1 MVAKT
6 TAVTSASHVDV
17 ATVLPSVYDQLMGPP
32 FIILPPVIREVA
44 QMIDGAYGTL
54 IDREM
59 PLSIPN

>member
-1 MVAKT
+1 VMSY
-6 TAVTSASHVDV
+6 SA
-17 ATVLPSVYDQLMGPP
+17 ARAAPM
-32 FIILPPVIREVA
+32 ILPPVIREVA

>member
-1 MVAKT
+1 MFWFQAFGGLAKGYHDT
-6 TAVTSASHVDV
+6 KV
-17 ATVLPSVYDQLMGPP
+17 
-32 FIILPPVIREVA
+32 LPPVIREVA

>member
-1 MVAKT
+1 MP
-6 TAVTSASHVDV
+6 
-17 ATVLPSVYDQLMGPP
+17 VLEKNERQL
-32 FIILPPVIREVA
+32 LPPVIREVA

>member
-1 MVAKT
+1 VKAKPEFFDF
-6 TAVTSASHVDV
+6 VEISKR
-17 ATVLPSVYDQLMGPP
+17 LLQ
-32 FIILPPVIREVA
+32 PVIREVT